1 MQHKSLVQKLKH
13 PEHVVAAICRKLYFL
28 FPGDCF
34 YLKLIYYLE
43 MGKKLR
49 LKNPKAFSEKLQWLK
64 LYDRNP
70 EYTKMV
76 DKISVKRYVA
86 SMIGEKYIIPTLG
99 VWDKVENIEW
109 KTLPDKFVIKASNGG
124 GGGGVFVCKDKSVLD
139 IKSVSQ
145 KLNFALKSNIYQQYR
160 EWPYKNVKPRIIAE
174 ECLECESEMG
184 LKDYKVFCCNGEP
197 KLIKVNYDVETDYKS
212 NWYTPLWEYMKGTT
226 INDPSHEEIQIEK
239 PQLLDELLDRARVL
253 SKNIPF
259 VRVDFYILPE
269 GLKFGELTFYPGSG
283 FEKFDPESFDEEIG
297 SWIDLSKI

>member
-13 PEHVVAAICRKLYFL
+13 PAHIFAAMCRKLYFL
-28 FPGDCF
+28 FPSDCF

-43 MGKKLR
+43 MGKKLK

-76 DKISVKRYVA
+76 DKVSAKKYVA
-86 SMIGEKYIIPTLG
+86 SIIGEKYIIPTLG
-99 VWDKVENIEW
+99 VWNKVEDIEW
-109 KTLPDKFVIKASNGG
+109 ERLPDKFVIKTSNGG
-124 GGGGVFVCKDKSVLD
+124 GGGGVFICKDKAVFDVES
-139 IKSVSQ
+139 ISK
-145 KLNFALKSNIYQQYR
+145 KLHHALGGNIYRQYR

-174 ECLECESEMG
+174 EYLEDSMGAG

-197 KLIKVNYDVETDYKS
+197 KLIKVNYDVTTDYKS
-212 NWYTPLWEYMKGTT
+212 NWYSLTWEYVKGATVY
-226 INDPSHEEIQIEK
+226 DPSYEEIQIEK
-239 PQLLDELLDRARVL
+239 PLLLDELLDKARIL

-259 VRVDFYILPE
+259 VRVDFYILPK

-297 SWIDLSKI
+297 SWIDLHKS